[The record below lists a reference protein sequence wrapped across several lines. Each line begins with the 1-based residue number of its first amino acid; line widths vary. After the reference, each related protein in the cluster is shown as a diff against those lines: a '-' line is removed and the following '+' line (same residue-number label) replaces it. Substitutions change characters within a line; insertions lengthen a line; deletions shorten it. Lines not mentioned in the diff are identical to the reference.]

1 MAEQGAYLRGIL
13 CAAALLCASVVPAC
27 ADDGHY
33 CKLTAEDKAAN
44 AKLSFDDFDQNG
56 TLPSTWR
63 ALMQANCPGRAAEAA
78 DDYLVNGPPQTPEH
92 KSDILFHEAQALA
105 IMGDN
110 AQASRLVAA
119 AIPPDRAS
127 HGDLDWTAYLIG
139 TWAFLVKDRATLDA
153 ASTKMM
159 GEPGE
164 DNRIDGNV
172 LRGLQACFDKD
183 YNTAYNA
190 CRPKN

>member
-1 MAEQGAYLRGIL
+1 MLRVATLIFVVLSVGSAGAL
-13 CAAALLCASVVPAC
+13 
-27 ADDGHY
+27 ADDGHR

-44 AKLSFDDFDQNG
+44 AGLSFDEFDQQG
-56 TLPSTWR
+56 TTPSTWR
-63 ALMQANCPGRAAEAA
+63 ALMNRGCPGRAAEAA

-119 AIPPDRAS
+119 AIMPDRANHS
-127 HGDLDWTAYLIG
+127 DLDWTAYLVG
-139 TWAFLVKDRATLDA
+139 TWGFLVNNRGALDIATDKL
-153 ASTKMM
+153 S

-164 DNRIDGNV
+164 GNRINANV
-172 LRGLQACFDKD
+172 LRGLQACFDKS
-183 YNTAYNA
+183 YNDAYNA
-190 CRPKN
+190 CRPK

>member
-1 MAEQGAYLRGIL
+1 MFRGIF
-13 CAAALLCASVVPAC
+13 CAAVLLCAGGTAAL
-27 ADDGHY
+27 ADDGHR
-33 CKLTAEDKAAN
+33 CHLTPEEKIAN
-44 AKLSFDDFDQNG
+44 ARLGFDAFDQQG
-56 TLPSTWR
+56 TTPSTWR
-63 ALMQANCPGRAAEAA
+63 ALMKANCPGRAAEAA

-110 AQASRLVAA
+110 AQASRLVSA

-127 HGDLDWTAYLIG
+127 HGDLDWTAYLVG
-139 TWAFLVKDRATLDA
+139 TWAFLVKDRATLNA
-153 ASTKMM
+153 ATAKMM
-159 GEPGE
+159 AEPGA

-183 YNTAYNA
+183 YDTAYNA
-190 CRPKN
+190 CRPK